1 VIAAAARR
9 FASIDRARPHRATK
23 RTVAGVRGSGDLEDA
38 RDLVRACADGDP
50 RARRAFQERFAEDV
64 YNFPVKIYGLPPD
77 KAADFYI
84 YAFERDRIFTRL
96 RTFEGRAG
104 MQLRTFLSYHVLRAL
119 FLDWQRGNRELD
131 TVSLSTPLR
140 HGGEEGGTL
149 EDVLAAPDDD
159 VPDEAPEGLA
169 ELWASLAPEERLDLK
184 LLSLLE
190 HDLTADE
197 LRLLSRLARRS
208 LEETLDLVLEV
219 QTALR
224 AKDARLAAL
233 ASDVDSAWG
242 WLVLRRRELQEID
255 EKLRLMGAGQEDA
268 GRERLL
274 ERRQELE
281 AAIAKRSSQHARTL
295 DEMKG
300 YKVTTPYKDIARLKG
315 STVGTVCSR
324 IFRLRQRLEER
335 CGAGEGST

>member
-1 VIAAAARR
+1 
-9 FASIDRARPHRATK
+9 
-23 RTVAGVRGSGDLEDA
+23 VAVERGSGDLEDA
-38 RDLVRACADGDP
+38 RELVLACAEGDP

-64 YNFPVKIYGLPPD
+64 YNFPVKIYGLPAD
-77 KAADFYI
+77 KAADFYV
-84 YAFERDRIFTRL
+84 YAFERDRIFVRL

-104 MQLRTFLSYHVLRAL
+104 IQLRTFLSFHVLRAL

-140 HGGEEGGTL
+140 RGGEEGAAL
-149 EDVLAAPDDD
+149 EDVLSAPDEDAADD
-159 VPDEAPEGLA
+159 APEGLA
-169 ELWASLAPEERLDLK
+169 ELWESLAPEERLDLK

-197 LRLLSRLARRS
+197 LRLLARLSRRPV
-208 LEETLDLVLEV
+208 EETLDLVLEV

-224 AKDARLAAL
+224 AKGARLASL
-233 ASDVDSAWG
+233 AADVDSAWG

-255 EKLRLMGAGQEDA
+255 EKIRLLGPGQEGA
-268 GRERLL
+268 TRQRLL
-274 ERRQELE
+274 ERRRELE
-281 AAIAKRSSQHARTL
+281 AAIEKRSLQHARTL
-295 DEMKG
+295 DEMKS

-335 CGAGEGST
+335 CGAGGEGNT